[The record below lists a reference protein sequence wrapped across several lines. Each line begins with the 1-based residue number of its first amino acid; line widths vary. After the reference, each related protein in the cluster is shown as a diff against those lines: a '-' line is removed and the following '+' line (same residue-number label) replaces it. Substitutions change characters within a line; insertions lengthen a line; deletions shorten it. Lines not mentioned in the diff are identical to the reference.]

1 MKKFI
6 MWFADIFNVEL
17 TKTVTVEKEVEK
29 IVYKIVP
36 AEGKIAGDVIIEGDV
51 EVQGGLLI
59 AGGISVGTY
68 IAAREGASLIWG
80 QKFDGTASIASK
92 NVLTVKSEKH
102 GK

>member
-1 MKKFI
+1 MKRFI
-6 MWFADIFNVEL
+6 KWLADVFNVEL
-17 TKTVTVEKEVEK
+17 TREVIKEVEK
-29 IVYKIVP
+29 IEYRYLP
-36 AEGKIAGDVIIEGDV
+36 AEGKIVGDVIIEGDV

>member
-6 MWFADIFNVEL
+6 KWLADVFNVEL
-17 TKTVTVEKEVEK
+17 TKTVTVEKEIEK
-29 IVYKIVP
+29 IVYKIAP
-36 AEGKIAGDVIIEGDV
+36 AEGKIVGDVIIEGDV

-59 AGGISVGTY
+59 SGGISVGTY
-68 IAAREGASLIWG
+68 IAAKDGASVIWG

-92 NVLTVKSEKH
+92 NVLTVKSKKH

>member
-1 MKKFI
+1 MKRFI
-6 MWFADIFNVEL
+6 KWLADLFNVEL
-17 TKTVTVEKEVEK
+17 TKTVTVEKEK

-36 AEGKIAGDVIIEGDV
+36 PEGRITGDVIIEGNV

-92 NVLTVKSEKH
+92 NVLTVKSKKH